1 MSFTTI
7 TGLINTV
14 IDNISKN
21 LQNYYKEKR
30 INWEKHRDIRLTL
43 QSYLN
48 IPKML
53 SFHIFI

>member
-30 INWEKHRDIRLTL
+30 INWEKHRESPHRTL
-43 QSYLN
+43 KIKKYILSLN
-48 IPKML
+48 FNP
-53 SFHIFI
+53 F